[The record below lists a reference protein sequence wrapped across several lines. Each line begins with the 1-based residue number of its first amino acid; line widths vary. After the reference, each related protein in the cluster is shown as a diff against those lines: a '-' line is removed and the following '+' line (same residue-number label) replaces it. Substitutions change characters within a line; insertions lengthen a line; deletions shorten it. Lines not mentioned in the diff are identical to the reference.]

1 MMSKRSHMRKI
12 IKRSS
17 AAAAEEEALVAIFML
32 LLFHEKF
39 HSAGRALLRRWQVS
53 HFFLLYA

>member
-17 AAAAEEEALVAIFML
+17 AAAAAEEEA
-32 LLFHEKF
+32 
-39 HSAGRALLRRWQVS
+39 RRD
-53 HFFLLYA
+53 FYAFIIS

>member
-17 AAAAEEEALVAIFML
+17 AAAAAEEEARCDF
-32 LLFHEKF
+32 
-39 HSAGRALLRRWQVS
+39 
-53 HFFLLYA
+53 YAFIIS